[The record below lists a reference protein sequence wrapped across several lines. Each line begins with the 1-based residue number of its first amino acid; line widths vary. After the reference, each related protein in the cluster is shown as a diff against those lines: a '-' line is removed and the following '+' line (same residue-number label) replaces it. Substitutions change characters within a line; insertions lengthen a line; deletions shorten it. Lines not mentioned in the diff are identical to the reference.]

1 MSKDSS
7 NSPALE
13 LIQLFVTSAQELDAA
28 LSDLRSSTTF
38 PCVLSI
44 LQETA
49 LTQKSE
55 STLASDFVFDSTTSH
70 LH

>member
-1 MSKDSS
+1 MSKSSS
-7 NSPALE
+7 NSPGLE
-13 LIQLFVTSAQELDAA
+13 LIQLFVTSEQELDVA
-28 LSDLRSSTTF
+28 LSDLRSSITF
-38 PCVLSI
+38 PCALSI

-55 STLASDFVFDSTTSH
+55 STLASDFVFDNTTSR